1 MFERLCFVGV
11 RDWGM
16 GVGLGGFFRKLAL
29 LLALTLT
36 LTLSYSQGRLVLQGN
51 AWIVIDNAAAVVLE
65 NPATNAITLGPG
77 GGNIRSEAENDRL
90 VWRIGTGIGNYIIPW
105 TTGTGVQI
113 PLVMTLTT
121 PGAGA
126 GSFVLSTHTD
136 FDAVNNWDNFDY
148 RPSDV
153 TNMGGL
159 SIANNSASAI
169 DRFWRI
175 EGSGYTTLPQATLNF
190 AYNDA
195 ERTAPGNTI
204 PAGTLRAQ
212 RFSVPADGWLPGIG
226 TDNHPTTSVTA
237 AVVLSDFHRSWTL
250 ATLNTPLPATEF
262 AFTAQRD
269 GRDVRLDWTAEDGT
283 AAQAY
288 HTERQ
293 RPDGTFEHMATYAAG
308 QPLYRDWDR
317 TPLPGLNHYRIAIED
332 QDGQRRHSELRSVYF
347 GLQNVVVAPQPLSDA
362 STVQLLGFAGQRVQ
376 YRWVDMAGRVLAQGE
391 YLPDADMALLP
402 IPAVL
407 AWARGVYVLHVRASD
422 GFATALRIVAQD

>member
-1 MFERLCFVGV
+1 
-11 RDWGM
+11 M
-16 GVGLGGFFRKLAL
+16 GVGLKGFLRKLAL
-29 LLALTLT
+29 TLTLPLTLTLTLT
-36 LTLSYSQGRLVLQGN
+36 LTLSSAYSQGRLVLQGN

-126 GSFVLSTHTD
+126 GSFVFSTHTD
-136 FDAVNNWDNFDY
+136 FDAVNTWDNFDY

-159 SIANNSASAI
+159 SIANNSASVI

-175 EGSGYTTLPQATLNF
+175 EGSGYTTLPQANLNF

-212 RFSVPADGWLPGIG
+212 RFSVPANGWLPGIG

-237 AVVLSDFHRSWTL
+237 AVVLSDFHQSWTL
-250 ATLNTPLPATEF
+250 ATLNTPLPADL

-269 GRDVRLDWTAEDGT
+269 GQDVRLDWTADGA

-293 RPDGTFEHMATYAAG
+293 RPDGSFEPLGTHAAG
-308 QPLYRDWDR
+308 QALYRDWDR
-317 TPLPGLNHYRIAIED
+317 APLPGLNHYRIAIED

-347 GLQNVVVAPQPLSDA
+347 GLQSVVVAPQPLSDA

-391 YLPDADMALLP
+391 YLPDADLALLP
-402 IPAVL
+402 IPVVL
-407 AWARGVYVLHVRASD
+407 AWARGVYVLHVRAGE
-422 GFATALRIVAQD
+422 GFATTLRIVAQD